1 MRKNQVIGV
10 SGVAGCGKDLLSSS
24 VEQELISRGFKVRK
38 ISLAAALKS
47 EVRGWCVENYAIDS
61 IDCNR
66 EDKEKI
72 RDFLVFHGTTK
83 RNTSEGR
90 HWVNVIDSIISMEK
104 DNYDYFIISDVRY
117 DDYEKDEVYWLQE
130 ELNGVLV
137 HVQLYW
143 VEQGLNGHK
152 KFFQQPVNSEEAR
165 NDPKLLQKCHYDVT
179 WEKSSDINKDKYT
192 KEYAV
197 KFVEWLTLGNGRQ
210 G

>member
-10 SGVAGCGKDLLSSS
+10 SGVAGCGKDLFSSS
-24 VEQELISRGFKVRK
+24 IEQELISKGFKVRK

-47 EVRGWCVENYAIDS
+47 EVRQWCVENYGIDS
-61 IDCNR
+61 IDCTR

-90 HWVNVIDSIISMEK
+90 HWIDVIDSIIRMEK

-130 ELNGVLV
+130 ELNGILV

-143 VEQGLNGHK
+143 VEQRLNGYK
-152 KFFQQPVNSEEAR
+152 KVFQQPVNSEEAR
-165 NDPKLLQKCHYDVT
+165 NDPKLLKKCNYDVT
-179 WEKSSDINKDKYT
+179 WEKFSDINKDKYT

-197 KFVEWLTLGNGRQ
+197 KFVEWLTLGDGV
-210 G
+210 